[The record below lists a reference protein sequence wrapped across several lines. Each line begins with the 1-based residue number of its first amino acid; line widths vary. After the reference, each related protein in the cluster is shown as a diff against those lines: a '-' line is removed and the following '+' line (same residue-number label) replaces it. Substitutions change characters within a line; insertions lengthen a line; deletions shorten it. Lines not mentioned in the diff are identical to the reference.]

1 MINICEYGVDSV
13 GVWLLR
19 TMEFMF
25 WFYVALSTVASA
37 GMYLILWSTLSVPL
51 AFLYPRQAH
60 QINLTESFPSTR

>member
-13 GVWLLR
+13 GAWLLR

-37 GMYLILWSTLSVPL
+37 GMYLILWSTLSVPP

-60 QINLTESFPSTR
+60 QINLTASSPST